1 MLATTK
7 QMRTLVRSLVAV
19 QKGSSWGSATWT
31 DKCVSKRADVSN
43 LRNVT
48 FRLCEDEVTALAKLQ
63 TAMFVLGYTNKV
75 KVTVSEADYMRR
87 ISGGVYLR
95 INKCVLEA

>member
-19 QKGSSWGSATWT
+19 QTGSSWGSATWT
-31 DKCVSKRADVSN
+31 DKCKSKRADVSN
-43 LRNVT
+43 LRNIA
-48 FRLCEDEVTALAKLQ
+48 FRLCEDEVTAIAKLK
-63 TAMFVLGYTNKV
+63 TAMFVLGYTNEV
-75 KVTVSEADYMRR
+75 HVTSTQSDYFTRTT
-87 ISGGVYLR
+87 GGTYLR

>member
-7 QMRTLVRSLVAV
+7 QIRALVRSLVAV
-19 QKGSSWGSATWT
+19 QQGSSWGSSTWT
-31 DKCVSKRADVSN
+31 DKCKSKTTDVSN

-48 FRLCEDEVTALAKLQ
+48 FKLCEDEVTAIAKLQ

-75 KVTVSEADYMRR
+75 HVTSTQSDYFTRTT
-87 ISGGVYLR
+87 GGTYLR

>member
-7 QMRTLVRSLVAV
+7 QIRALVRSLVAV
-19 QKGSSWGSATWT
+19 QTGSSWGSATWT
-31 DKCVSKRADVSN
+31 DKCKSKRADVST

-48 FRLCEDEVTALAKLQ
+48 FRLCEDGATALAKLQ

-75 KVTVSEADYMRR
+75 KITSTESDYFTRTA
-87 ISGGVYLR
+87 GGTYLR

>member
-7 QMRTLVRSLVAV
+7 QIRALVRSLVAV
-19 QKGSSWGSATWT
+19 QQGSSWGSATWT
-31 DKCVSKRADVSN
+31 DKCKSKTTDVSN

-48 FRLCEDEVTALAKLQ
+48 FKLCEDEATALAKLQ

-75 KVTVSEADYMRR
+75 YVTSTQSDYFTRTT
-87 ISGGVYLR
+87 GGTYLR

>member
-7 QMRTLVRSLVAV
+7 QIRALVRSLVAV
-19 QKGSSWGSATWT
+19 QTGSYFGNSTWT
-31 DKCVSKRADVSN
+31 DKCKSKRANVSN

-48 FRLCEDEVTALAKLQ
+48 FRLCEDGATALAKLQ

-75 KVTVSEADYMRR
+75 KVTISEGDYYARS
-87 ISGGVYLR
+87 SGGVYLR

>member
-19 QKGSSWGSATWT
+19 QQGSSWGSATWT
-31 DKCVSKRADVSN
+31 DKCKSKKTDVSN

-48 FRLCEDEVTALAKLQ
+48 FKLCEDEATALAKLQ
-63 TAMFVLGYTNKV
+63 TAMFVLGYTNEV
-75 KVTVSEADYMRR
+75 HVTSTQSDYFTRTA
-87 ISGGVYLR
+87 GGTYLR
-95 INKCVLEA
+95 INNCILEK